1 MCLVVNSFVNLL
13 VVFNV
18 FNLVLDENDYFLAY
32 NSYQIVFWG
41 IIIPTFLYIF
51 NPNSRDF
58 YARIFWEVAPNW
70 FQQFNPNHVIEV
82 NIWNTD
88 TYTILFLI
96 MDYYNVKIGFLV

>member
-1 MCLVVNSFVNLL
+1 MCLVVNSFVNVATI

-18 FNLVLDENDYFLAY
+18 FNLVLEENDYFLAY

-58 YARIFWEVAPNW
+58 YVRIFWEVAPNW
-70 FQQFNPNHVIEV
+70 CQQFNPNRVIEV
-82 NIWNTD
+82 NI
-88 TYTILFLI
+88 
-96 MDYYNVKIGFLV
+96 